1 MMKKGLIKR
10 LSKSASDLS
19 GCRRKSQTNSPEEE
33 QCKSG
38 FQTPPSTGGTDD
50 EDEEILKR
58 PSSSQSHHSKKRS
71 SFKERLKCTRT
82 SSEAAARRTRTV
94 GAELKSQ
101 QGFLGLLRQKFGRA
115 TSPSRPLKGGED
127 ENGVCDDTEI
137 LSTKRSNKDGG
148 REDLPTYSGPIQ
160 LPPSQEVEIVQLMG
174 DKDNTSLC
182 SSVNKAQQLRHT
194 NSIGSSTLS
203 PQVSFDNPHHD
214 HFKSHS
220 KFSLRINLKRGIDLA
235 ARDSGGTSDPYVKFF
250 YKGKLFYRSKI
261 VYKNLNPYW
270 EEHFT
275 QVIDD
280 PLSPILLKVFDY
292 DFALRDDFIGEASI
306 SLIPIEL
313 NVDSNFIITLI
324 DPSSTSKNPE
334 NLGKVELSIGLTP
347 LSETE
352 SLISGDNKS
361 LLDDSI
367 ISSNKKATPWSATVN
382 IVLVEGKNLTAMDFE
397 GTSDPYC
404 KFRLGNDRYKSK
416 PIYLTLNPK
425 WMEQFDLT
433 LFQDQ
438 SQELEITIWDKDQR
452 TKDDFMGKCTVDL
465 SSLAMEKTHELH
477 LRVDEGSGEI
487 FILLSISGMTN
498 YPGLTSIKNFD
509 SFSLQNEQL
518 IRSSYRF
525 LNSFKDL
532 SDVGFLFIK
541 IYCAKGLYA
550 ADLGGKSDPFV
561 VIELDNTRLQTHT
574 SYKTI
579 NPVWNRYMK
588 MYIKDIHSVISL
600 NVFDEDRNHKMEFLG
615 RVTIP
620 ILQIEDGKKRW
631 YALKDKK
638 CRSLAKGQNPQIQL
652 EIKVTWNWLRAAIV
666 TLNPKE
672 EKYFTITEK
681 FKRQVFLNN
690 VMRIKGFIMEFVNLG
705 VACQNILEWES
716 PFRTILAFIAF
727 TTITYYFQ
735 PYHVPIG
742 LLIIF
747 VKNYIAISYLGS
759 RSQLSAS
766 HTHTATSDGMDEDE
780 DMDDNDGSSQ
790 DKEEKKTLK
799 EKLLAI
805 QEVTAMVQNAIG
817 CVASLVEE
825 IKNTFNFSVP
835 FLSWLA
841 ILILV
846 IVVLILYFV
855 SLRFLVICWGINKF
869 SKKLIRPHTV
879 PNNELLDF
887 LSRVPDD
894 EELLDRRELSTVPEE
909 PSARTSAHKKKRN

>member
-1 MMKKGLIKR
+1 MVGSLATVPLPQPLTTLDIVNNFDILPNNTYHHCSDTSLDRGSNFKARPSEAKKESKEKESWTDKR
-10 LSKSASDLS
+10 TVLRILAQNLS

-324 DPSSTSKNPE
+324 DPSSTSKKSRKPGE
-334 NLGKVELSIGLTP
+334 N
-347 LSETE
+347 
-352 SLISGDNKS
+352 NKS

-397 GTSDPYC
+397 GTSDPLL
-404 KFRLGNDRYKSK
+404 LGNDRYKSK

-550 ADLGGKSDPFV
+550 ADLG
-561 VIELDNTRLQTHT
+561 
-574 SYKTI
+574 
-579 NPVWNRYMK
+579 VWNRYMK

-690 VMRIKGFIMEFVNLG
+690 VMRIKGFIMEF
-705 VACQNILEWES
+705 
-716 PFRTILAFIAF
+716 
-727 TTITYYFQ
+727 

-742 LLIIF
+742 LLIYF

-817 CVASLVEE
+817 S
-825 IKNTFNFSVP
+825 
-835 FLSWLA
+835 

-909 PSARTSAHKKKRN
+909 PSARTSAHKKKTQLIQ